1 MLLLAMLSSVAF
13 AVFPPLNVAVHR
25 PVAFATMIPT
35 PTSQNAQP
43 SPNAVFQCGG
53 VDGEP
58 FRDTVSGGSSVRLR
72 IFNDAPV
79 DSDTLD
85 RALKRVTA
93 IYAQIR
99 VRLRWTTTDPL
110 THDGMP
116 LFDIVLTNS
125 APVQAETTHSIA
137 RAVDGVAGSASIST
151 HRAHAFYGRIRN
163 AAVAH
168 KLFKQN
174 VLADVVAHELGHLLL
189 APTAH
194 SLWGVMR
201 FDLPHRN
208 EVPRTFSR
216 EQGDRIRDRVFA
228 GGIGRQVRH
237 AQSCGSPWLD
247 VNRVNKPQPE

>member
-1 MLLLAMLSSVAF
+1 VLLLATLSSVAF
-13 AVFPPLNVAVHR
+13 SVLPPSNVARFHR

-35 PTSQNAQP
+35 PTSQNPQP
-43 SPNAVFQCGG
+43 SSNSVFQCGG

-72 IFNDAPV
+72 IFNDASV
-79 DSDTLD
+79 DADTLD

-116 LFDIVLTNS
+116 LFDIVITNS
-125 APVQAETTHSIA
+125 APVQAETTHSTA
-137 RAVDGVAGSASIST
+137 RAVDGVAGSASLST

-163 AAVAH
+163 AAVAY

-201 FDLPHRN
+201 FDVPHRN
-208 EVPRTFSR
+208 EALRTFSPG
-216 EQGDRIRDRVFA
+216 QGDRIRDRVFA

-237 AQSCGSPWLD
+237 AQSCGSP
-247 VNRVNKPQPE
+247 

>member
-1 MLLLAMLSSVAF
+1 MLLLAMLSCVAF
-13 AVFPPLNVAVHR
+13 AVVPPSNVAPFHR

-93 IYAQIR
+93 VYAQIR

-116 LFDIVLTNS
+116 LFDIVFANS
-125 APVQAETTHSIA
+125 PPVQAETTDSTS

-163 AAVAH
+163 AAVAY

-189 APTAH
+189 TPTAH

-208 EVPRTFSR
+208 EVSRTFSPA
-216 EQGDRIRDRVFA
+216 QGDRIRDRVFA

-237 AQSCGSPWLD
+237 AQSCGSP
-247 VNRVNKPQPE
+247 